1 MEYGSFSLFHRDT
14 QRMHRDTLRFFI
26 LCVSL
31 RKIFAN
37 LCGIKFNMNLYHL
50 YGLIFLFINLN
61 VFGQNQEDKIYNA
74 VDSFT
79 AHPSAKALQNLTNTE
94 ADFWRNPKPKTK
106 DEFLAIVVLNCN
118 KAYYENQFGQTQNA
132 ISSYEKAWQIYQKQK
147 LSNYDIIEFCLK
159 PLGNLYTV
167 LGDYDSAENTIK
179 QYFFIVNTSK
189 NYPDAQKQKFAA
201 ILNLSNVYQSSGKIS
216 LAIEVLENTL
226 KTEQLSNSQK
236 GILLNNLGNNYLLS
250 STGNLM
256 RPEIYQSAKN
266 AFDSAVKYLKDEK
279 DQSETLSNS
288 YRNLA
293 TLNRQREKYEIA
305 DSYLDKAEKLLL
317 QTKNQQPRK
326 LAKLY
331 YEKALL
337 LFDERKYDES
347 IKPIS
352 AVFKVLIPNYNSK
365 DIFPNQNQLYAETVL
380 MDAIDLQAEILQL
393 KQPKKALKAFELS
406 FYIEDLLMNSLVYEN
421 SKIISQLRSRNR
433 TEKCISIYSNLY
445 ETERK
450 IQYLEEAFQLSERTK
465 SGILQR
471 YRSNIKNASVKEKQL
486 LQELQ
491 NLNNAILKEQQKVD
505 LADISKINQLIKK
518 QNESMLSLKKIQSEN
533 QDYLP
538 ENCDLKAL
546 FSKLENDKAMMVYY
560 FMGFE
565 NQYYFTLQNNQI
577 QLNRLNTTHTSIPK
591 IVRFVDY
598 FNEANA
604 ITNDIFGYNKCGK
617 EVFDILK
624 LPNNSVYQNLIIVP
638 DGILNFLPFEALIT
652 QESKTTNFAKMHYL
666 LNDFRITYNTSA
678 NIYLNSKTVSKSEKT
693 VLGVFPVFEK
703 TTFELS
709 YSKKELESIRSNFKG
724 KYLENSNAIFS
735 NFKNDAANYSILH
748 LSTHAS
754 SGDIETPASIKFYD
768 QEILY
773 SELYNLH
780 INPDLV
786 VLSACET
793 GIGKLYKAEGA
804 MSIARG
810 FQFAGAQNLLFSL
823 WKVNDFTT
831 SVFMSDFYKNVKNDV
846 SYFEANSNA
855 KLEYL
860 NDKSIPNAKK
870 SPYYWSSFVYY
881 GSISTEEKS
890 GNYIYYVISFLI
902 VIGLFLV
909 FNQYRKWKIFTRFS
923 KKRNIKK

>member
-1 MEYGSFSLFHRDT
+1 M
-14 QRMHRDTLRFFI
+14 
-26 LCVSL
+26 
-31 RKIFAN
+31 K
-37 LCGIKFNMNLYHL
+37 LYHL

-74 VDSFT
+74 VDSFV
-79 AHPSAKALQNLTNTE
+79 AHPSAKALQNLNAAET
-94 ADFWRNPKPKTK
+94 DFWRNPKPKTN
-106 DEFLAIVVLNCN
+106 DELLAIVVLNCN

-132 ISSYEKAWQIYQKQK
+132 ISSYEKAWQIYQKYK

-179 QYFFIVNTSK
+179 QYFFIINTSK

-201 ILNLSNVYQSSGKIS
+201 ILNLSNVYQNSGKVS
-216 LAIEVLENTL
+216 LAIELLENTL
-226 KTEQLSNSQK
+226 KTEKLSNLQK
-236 GILLNNLGNNYLLS
+236 GILWNNLGNNYLLS
-250 STGNLM
+250 SGGNLLI
-256 RPEIYQSAKN
+256 PETYKKTEN
-266 AFDSAVKYLKDEK
+266 AFKSAVKYLENEK
-279 DQSETLSNS
+279 GQSETLSNS
-288 YRNLA
+288 YRSLA
-293 TLNRQREKYEIA
+293 TFNRQGYNLKEAKP
-305 DSYLDKAEKLLL
+305 YLDKAEKLLL

-347 IKPIS
+347 TKQIS
-352 AVFKVLIPNYNSK
+352 DVFKILIRNFNSK
-365 DIFPNQNQLYAETVL
+365 DILPNQNQLYAETVL
-380 MDAIDLQAEILQL
+380 IDAIDLQAEILQL
-393 KQPKKALKAFELS
+393 KQPKKALKAFDLS

-450 IQYLEEAFQLSERTK
+450 VQYLEEAFQLSERTK

-471 YRSNIKNASVKEKQL
+471 YRSNIKNASAKEKQL

-491 NLNNAILKEQQKVD
+491 NLNNAILKEQQKGD
-505 LADISKINQLIKK
+505 LADISEINNLIKN
-518 QNESMLSLKKIQSEN
+518 QNELMLSLKKIQSEN
-533 QDYLP
+533 QNYLP
-538 ENCDLKAL
+538 ENCDLKTL
-546 FSKLENDKAMMVYY
+546 FSKLENDKATMVYY
-560 FMGFE
+560 FMGSE
-565 NQYYFTLQNNQI
+565 KLYYFTLQHNRISLNQVPI
-577 QLNRLNTTHTSIPK
+577 GDGK
-591 IVRFVDY
+591 IVNILFFINY
-598 FNEANA
+598 FNDANS
-604 ITNDIFGYNKCGK
+604 ITNDITGYNRSGK
-617 EVFDILK
+617 AAYDLLN
-624 LPNNSVYQNLIIVP
+624 LPTNSVYQNLIIVP

-666 LNDFRITYNTSA
+666 LNDFRIAYNTSA
-678 NIYLNSKTVSKSEKT
+678 NIYLNSRPVSKSEKT

-703 TTFELS
+703 TAFELS

-724 KYLENSNAIFS
+724 KYLENSNASFS
-735 NFKNDAANYSILH
+735 NFKNNASNYSIVH

-831 SVFMSDFYKNVKNDV
+831 SVFMTDFYKNVKNDV

-860 NDKSIPNAKK
+860 NNKSIPNAKK

-881 GSISTEEKS
+881 GSISAEEKS
-890 GNYIYYVISFLI
+890 GNYIYYAISLLI
-902 VIGLFLV
+902 VIGLFLI
-909 FNQYRKWKIFTRFS
+909 FNHYQKWKIFTRFS
-923 KKRNIKK
+923 KKRIIKK